1 MKKLKTKYVYTQ
13 FNGLI
18 GYETDGKNIKIVYT
32 EPNYEQK
39 ILKAF
44 EYTFNSR
51 NTGGV
56 QCPTV

>member
-18 GYETDGKNIKIVYT
+18 GYETDGKYKKIVYE
-32 EPNYEQK
+32 EPNPPWPK
-39 ILKAF
+39 R
-44 EYTFNSR
+44 R
-51 NTGGV
+51 NIGGV